1 MSNSDWVEAALM
13 NQSVVAELLIRLK
26 YSDPA
31 PMRSSHGVAVDW
43 SVRQRRSKQIL
54 KEKGEPARDS
64 PSTPLS
70 WRSATSASG
79 GATDVEDS
87 TRADKASDM
96 RSKNIAVGESSNI
109 RKQRKRKTFAELKE
123 EEELLLK
130 ERNHLQMEL
139 QTLAMNLKKH
149 RAKNEHLKRVK
160 LGTQSPPAKKAVAPS
175 LAFKHVADQP
185 HKQKA
190 ACDPSHPAPMVP
202 TIVTGSGEY
211 AVPHQYLP
219 NGSSK
224 VQAVVKKEP
233 RFLLP
238 DLNQPLEE
246 DFSS

>member
-96 RSKNIAVGESSNI
+96 RSK
-109 RKQRKRKTFAELKE
+109 TFAELKE

-175 LAFKHVADQP
+175 LAFKPVADQP

>member
-1 MSNSDWVEAALM
+1 MKEHKKERGRRKETREKWTVARQQVCGPKQKKERKKEKKKERRAVNWHLQNPLITYIIPFSSPHTHNTPFLCSSATMNNRDWVEAALM

-96 RSKNIAVGESSNI
+96 RSKV
-109 RKQRKRKTFAELKE
+109 
-123 EEELLLK
+123 
-130 ERNHLQMEL
+130 
-139 QTLAMNLKKH
+139 
-149 RAKNEHLKRVK
+149 
-160 LGTQSPPAKKAVAPS
+160 
-175 LAFKHVADQP
+175 
-185 HKQKA
+185 
-190 ACDPSHPAPMVP
+190 C
-202 TIVTGSGEY
+202 
-211 AVPHQYLP
+211 
-219 NGSSK
+219 
-224 VQAVVKKEP
+224 
-233 RFLLP
+233 
-238 DLNQPLEE
+238 
-246 DFSS
+246 

>member
-1 MSNSDWVEAALM
+1 MNEVSTCGQGNSVTWCGDLETLIEVIQLREA
-13 NQSVVAELLIRLK
+13 
-26 YSDPA
+26 
-31 PMRSSHGVAVDW
+31 SHVMH
-43 SVRQRRSKQIL
+43 
-54 KEKGEPARDS
+54 
-64 PSTPLS
+64 
-70 WRSATSASG
+70 
-79 GATDVEDS
+79 DVLFRFLDG
-87 TRADKASDM
+87 RCF
-96 RSKNIAVGESSNI
+96 NIAVGESSNI

-130 ERNHLQMEL
+130 ERNHLQM
-139 QTLAMNLKKH
+139 
-149 RAKNEHLKRVK
+149 

>member
-1 MSNSDWVEAALM
+1 MNNRDWVEAALM

-139 QTLAMNLKKH
+139 QTFTMNLKKQ

-175 LAFKHVADQP
+175 LAFKPVADQ
-185 HKQKA
+185 
-190 ACDPSHPAPMVP
+190 PAPMVP
-202 TIVTGSGEY
+202 TTVSGSGEY

>member
-96 RSKNIAVGESSNI
+96 RSKCLPSE
-109 RKQRKRKTFAELKE
+109 KTKAP
-123 EEELLLK
+123 
-130 ERNHLQMEL
+130 
-139 QTLAMNLKKH
+139 
-149 RAKNEHLKRVK
+149 RVK
-160 LGTQSPPAKKAVAPS
+160 GHFRQFILT
-175 LAFKHVADQP
+175 
-185 HKQKA
+185 
-190 ACDPSHPAPMVP
+190 SHSYEDSGVRLKPVLTPVVLDDD
-202 TIVTGSGEY
+202 IVEMTEK
-211 AVPHQYLP
+211 
-219 NGSSK
+219 SS
-224 VQAVVKKEP
+224 
-233 RFLLP
+233 
-238 DLNQPLEE
+238 
-246 DFSS
+246 